1 MAGQKWDNFQI
12 TKLGLYCLALYA
24 IYRPVIGMYHY
35 LSHDWSVPH
44 YEHEH
49 THEMCHFFTY
59 QLVGLMFWMVALILL
74 IVSNK

>member
-1 MAGQKWDNFQI
+1 MAGLKYDNYQI
-12 TKLGLYCLALYA
+12 TKLGLYALVLYA
-24 IYRPVIGMYHY
+24 TYRPIAGLYHY
-35 LSHDWSVPH
+35 FTHDWTVPH

-59 QLVGLMFWMVALILL
+59 QLVALMFWIVALILL